1 MTPRQRLAELARG
14 MQADIDGYAALHGLL
29 ERQFQAALRHDTDG
43 MREVADAISA
53 QVNLLEGRRIERVG
67 HVKALLPEAAQPSV
81 SELLKR
87 VSGPLRLQMASMWSR
102 LEEQVRECKVHNAR
116 NCRLIMEQ
124 GELMRRVLVGEDAI
138 YAPA

>member
-1 MTPRQRLAELARG
+1 MSQLDARR
-14 MQADIDGYAALHGLL
+14 A
-29 ERQFQAALRHDTDG
+29 
-43 MREVADAISA
+43 
-53 QVNLLEGRRIERVG
+53 ERVQ
-67 HVKALLPEAAQPSV
+67 HVKALLPATAQPTV
-81 SELLKR
+81 NELLKR
-87 VSGPLRLQMASMWSR
+87 VNGPLRLQLATMWSR